1 MDSSKP
7 LYSTDA
13 GFAVSVDNDFG
24 SGTNTATAGTL
35 KTVPYSYT
43 KLGSANV
50 KAAVVGT
57 AGNTLSF

>member
-1 MDSSKP
+1 

-13 GFAVSVDNDFG
+13 GFAVESGNDFG
-24 SGTNTATAGTL
+24 GAKNEAQKGTL
-35 KTVPYSYT
+35 AKAPYSVSGLLEAS
-43 KLGSANV
+43 KV